1 MNGITCWR
9 WKFSQFCAPA
19 AVFWLSQLVYQPRAP
34 PSGITVI
41 MSSDIVSAG

>member
-34 PSGITVI
+34 PSGMTVI